1 MNDLLKKKNKY
12 MLILG
17 ETELY
22 IKYIESILYYA
33 LETCEPDSDII
44 FFTIDSAEKSNI
56 YLKKYKFV
64 NNKLIT
70 DNRGKRKISN
80 VKNL

>member
-1 MNDLLKKKNKY
+1 MNDLLKKKNKN

-22 IKYIESILYYA
+22 IKYIESIFYYA
-33 LETCEPDSDII
+33 LETCELDSDPI
-44 FFTIDSAEKSNI
+44 FFTIDSAERSNI

-64 NNKLIT
+64 NNKLVT